1 VRSRVS
7 ALLRS
12 CVLWWVVGLIIAVVV
27 IARTPFAAD
36 MSAFLPRSA
45 KPSQQILVDQL
56 REGVATRLFLVAI
69 SGVPPE
75 TGALLSKA
83 VAAQLRG
90 KPDIVLVSNGESA
103 ALAADRNYVWQNR
116 YLLSPAVTA
125 GHFSAPNLRKALEN
139 DIAMLGSQMGV
150 LVKQSLP
157 HDPTGEIIALA
168 DLLSGETHPTMR
180 GGVWFSADLT
190 RAVMMVQSRAAG
202 FDLDA
207 QAQVIDEIQTAFAT
221 QRGKIAGAQSAEI
234 FVTGPPAFAV
244 NSRAQIQGDAMRFS
258 TLATALVAAILILAY
273 RSPRILVL
281 ALIPVASGAL
291 AGIAV
296 VGCVFG
302 SVHGITLGFGV
313 ALIGE
318 GVDYS
323 IYLFSRIAPD
333 RPARATLQDLW
344 PTLRR
349 GLMTSLVGFSAMLLS
364 GFTGFIQLGL
374 FVMTGLTVAALV
386 MKFVLPQFLPAG
398 FAGVRGTWLGNHA
411 VKIVDVISRFR
422 FAVFGLAV
430 CGLAALAYHQG
441 SFWED
446 ELQSMNPVPRAD
458 QQRDQS
464 LRQDMGAPDVRYI
477 VIATAAREDDA
488 LRASERIDPALRA
501 LISEQRIDGFDG
513 PHIYL
518 PSTDVQRA
526 RQSAIP
532 DNVALASN
540 LARAT
545 ADLPFKDDLF
555 APFLNDAAAARVQ
568 PLLSR
573 AAMDG
578 TALALKFDAL
588 LLRRRSDVVAMLP
601 LRGVTDIG
609 VVNEKVNALGL
620 KDVLVLDLKT
630 ESDHLLS
637 SYLREAQVLAL
648 LGSITITVLLG
659 FALRSVRR
667 VWDVVAPLGAAVI
680 VTAALL
686 TLGAQQLSVFNLFG
700 LLLVVAIGSN
710 YTLFFEGE
718 DLHAQNGPRVVSS
731 LVLAN
736 LCTVLAFGILSFSA
750 IPVMHGIGVTVAT
763 GTALSLIFG
772 AMLNGRKARR

>member
-1 VRSRVS
+1 
-7 ALLRS
+7 
-12 CVLWWVVGLIIAVVV
+12 
-27 IARTPFAAD
+27 
-36 MSAFLPRSA
+36 MS
-45 KPSQQILVDQL
+45 D
-56 REGVATRLFLVAI
+56 
-69 SGVPPE
+69 
-75 TGALLSKA
+75 
-83 VAAQLRG
+83 
-90 KPDIVLVSNGESA
+90 
-103 ALAADRNYVWQNR
+103 
-116 YLLSPAVTA
+116 
-125 GHFSAPNLRKALEN
+125 
-139 DIAMLGSQMGV
+139 
-150 LVKQSLP
+150 
-157 HDPTGEIIALA
+157 
-168 DLLSGETHPTMR
+168 
-180 GGVWFSADLT
+180 
-190 RAVMMVQSRAAG
+190 
-202 FDLDA
+202 
-207 QAQVIDEIQTAFAT
+207 
-221 QRGKIAGAQSAEI
+221 
-234 FVTGPPAFAV
+234 
-244 NSRAQIQGDAMRFS
+244 
-258 TLATALVAAILILAY
+258 
-273 RSPRILVL
+273 
-281 ALIPVASGAL
+281 
-291 AGIAV
+291 
-296 VGCVFG
+296 
-302 SVHGITLGFGV
+302 
-313 ALIGE
+313 
-318 GVDYS
+318 
-323 IYLFSRIAPD
+323 
-333 RPARATLQDLW
+333 
-344 PTLRR
+344 
-349 GLMTSLVGFSAMLLS
+349 
-364 GFTGFIQLGL
+364 
-374 FVMTGLTVAALV
+374 
-386 MKFVLPQFLPAG
+386 
-398 FAGVRGTWLGNHA
+398 
-411 VKIVDVISRFR
+411 
-422 FAVFGLAV
+422 
-430 CGLAALAYHQG
+430 
-441 SFWED
+441 
-446 ELQSMNPVPRAD
+446 
-458 QQRDQS
+458 
-464 LRQDMGAPDVRYI
+464 
-477 VIATAAREDDA
+477 
-488 LRASERIDPALRA
+488 
-501 LISEQRIDGFDG
+501 ISEQRIDGFDG